1 MAALSKSHASH
12 HHKKASD
19 GNDSHLG
26 RKSDP
31 EIRKRLREVHLRV
44 TAPPE
49 GGKANKSVIKL
60 LSKELGV
67 PKTDIQ
73 VKRGDTSHHKMLELD
88 CEQSLVD
95 AWVESLD

>member
-1 MAALSKSHASH
+1 MTATLAVKVTPKSG
-12 HHKKASD
+12 KDQVVGIVETD
-19 GNDSHLG
+19 G
-26 RKSDP
+26 
-31 EIRKRLREVHLRV
+31 LREVHLRV

-95 AWVESLD
+95 AWVASLD

>member
-1 MAALSKSHASH
+1 MTATLAVKVTPKSG
-12 HHKKASD
+12 KDQVVGIVETD
-19 GNDSHLG
+19 G
-26 RKSDP
+26 
-31 EIRKRLREVHLRV
+31 LREVHLRV

>member
-1 MAALSKSHASH
+1 MTATLAVKVTPKSG
-12 HHKKASD
+12 KDQVVGIVETD
-19 GNDSHLG
+19 G
-26 RKSDP
+26 
-31 EIRKRLREVHLRV
+31 LREVHLRV

-49 GGKANKSVIKL
+49 GGKANKFVIKL

>member
-1 MAALSKSHASH
+1 MVGIVET
-12 HHKKASD
+12 D
-19 GNDSHLG
+19 G
-26 RKSDP
+26 
-31 EIRKRLREVHLRV
+31 LREVHLRV

-95 AWVESLD
+95 AWVASLG